1 MHAVHGKKNLLRN
14 KIIIPVIKNPIL
26 PWYKIFSSSSI
37 LTEAIPTPCSKCE
50 KILYMPLRW
59 LVSNLMTKGPG
70 LSDNS
75 RVQFLF
81 RYRFY
86 CAQFAFLLPTISQMN
101 AARLQ
106 TLDNPVRLIL
116 IIKVRIAVRVWKL
129 NSCCSLDLDSGLD
142 NIAIVRYCYYCS

>member
-1 MHAVHGKKNLLRN
+1 MHAVHGKKNLLGN

-50 KILYMPLRW
+50 KIHAS

-86 CAQFAFLLPTISQMN
+86 CAQFAFLVPNYQPDERS
-101 AARLQ
+101 
-106 TLDNPVRLIL
+106 
-116 IIKVRIAVRVWKL
+116 
-129 NSCCSLDLDSGLD
+129 
-142 NIAIVRYCYYCS
+142 